1 MNLDTR
7 MKKYEYVT
15 RTYLTC
21 RMPVIV
27 RLDGK
32 AFHTFTRGL
41 KKPFDPV
48 FNSAMDDTMLHLAQ
62 NSQNCMLAY
71 RQSDEISLL
80 LVDYATFETAAWF
93 DNNISKIVSIT
104 ASMAT
109 AVFNES
115 FKKHALAQL
124 ETETDPKY
132 CNALRRC
139 IDNLALFDSRAFNI
153 PREEVANCFWWRQ
166 KDAIKNSIASLGQA
180 HFSPRE
186 LHGKHGQQIQEMLE
200 TKGISWEDAPTP
212 QKRGACALRNDEG
225 QWHVDHNIPVFTADW
240 NYIDRFVD
248 VDL

>member
-1 MNLDTR
+1 M
-7 MKKYEYVT
+7 
-15 RTYLTC
+15 
-21 RMPVIV
+21 
-27 RLDGK
+27 
-32 AFHTFTRGL
+32 
-41 KKPFDPV
+41 
-48 FNSAMDDTMLHLAQ
+48 
-62 NSQNCMLAY
+62 
-71 RQSDEISLL
+71 
-80 LVDYATFETAAWF
+80 
-93 DNNISKIVSIT
+93 SIT

-124 ETETDPKY
+124 ESETDQKY

-225 QWHVDHNIPVFTADW
+225 QWYVDHNIPVFTEDW

>member
-1 MNLDTR
+1 
-7 MKKYEYVT
+7 
-15 RTYLTC
+15 
-21 RMPVIV
+21 
-27 RLDGK
+27 
-32 AFHTFTRGL
+32 
-41 KKPFDPV
+41 
-48 FNSAMDDTMLHLAQ
+48 
-62 NSQNCMLAY
+62 MLAY

-124 ETETDPKY
+124 ETETDQKY

-225 QWHVDHNIPVFTADW
+225 QWCVDHNIPVFTEDW